1 MRERANLVFERYG
14 APDGRAGRVVKKGAD
29 HHPHGLIDPA
39 PVVTFFGNARAA
51 PK

>member
-39 PVVTFFGNARAA
+39 PVVTFFEDARAA
-51 PK
+51 QR